1 MSSRA
6 IAEKL
11 VLWRRGWVTLT
22 PLLWVACG
30 GSAPPPAANPLDEVP
45 AAAPAAA
52 VPSSPE
58 EVEMKK
64 NKFDEEQ
71 ARIVLARAATG
82 AHTCIDV
89 VDKDQPH
96 GDATVIVTFSGV
108 GKSTK
113 ASMATPFDNT
123 PIGNCAVRAF
133 VNIIVPPFEGP
144 DVELLQQVNLKP
156 DEKKGGGAAGPAS
169 KKPAPA
175 KISSSS
181 RGLLTC
187 KQPHGCRSGKPEIL
201 LSNFG

>member
-6 IAEKL
+6 IAKKL
-11 VLWRRGWVTLT
+11 ALWRGTWVVGM
-22 PLLWVACG
+22 PLLFVACGG
-30 GSAPPPAANPLDEVP
+30 GSAPPAASPANPLDEMP
-45 AAAPAAA
+45 PAAPAAA

-58 EVEMKK
+58 DVEPKK

-71 ARIVLARAATG
+71 ARIVLNRAAVN
-82 AHTCIDV
+82 AHSCVEI
-89 VDKDQPH
+89 VDKEQPH

-123 PIGNCAVRAF
+123 PIGNCATRAF

-156 DEKKGGGAAGPAS
+156 DDKKGGGAAGPA

-175 KISSSS
+175 K
-181 RGLLTC
+181 
-187 KQPHGCRSGKPEIL
+187 KK
-201 LSNFG
+201 